1 MTRLAE
7 QELTAA
13 LEERTNWS
21 IEEDMLTRTYE
32 FADFVAAIAFVD
44 QVAAAAEEAQHHPD
58 IDIRYN
64 RVRIT
69 LTTHDDGGISDKD
82 LQLADRLDR
91 LA

>member
-1 MTRLAE
+1 MTRLTE
-7 QELTAA
+7 QELTTA
-13 LEERTNWS
+13 LEARTKWA
-21 IEEDMLTRTYE
+21 IEDAMLTRTYG

-44 QVAAAAEEAQHHPD
+44 RVAVAAEEAQHHPD

-64 RVRIT
+64 RVRIA
-69 LTTHDDGGISDKD
+69 LTTHDEGGISNKD